1 MLEIYDLVKADALAT
16 YTEEIYSNSI
26 PFLGETLFPRKK
38 KLGLDL
44 RWIKGYNEIP
54 VSLMPSAFDAKPT
67 LRDRIG
73 LTMVQSEMPFFRE
86 AMRFGEKD
94 RQELLRIQD
103 ASNMTYLRAE
113 IDKIFDDRARLVE
126 GADVV
131 PERMRMSLLVGAAID
146 ITAPNDKGVIA
157 SYKYDYDVKGEWHE
171 HNYYDLTAGS
181 LSGVPW
187 TDTDN
192 ADPVRDILAVKR
204 RIAMTQ
210 GVQITRGIMTTATW
224 MLLLRN
230 KRILLDMNPIGGNNV
245 ILTDSMLTQY
255 LSAKLGITF
264 TLYDK
269 IYKDEGLVD
278 HQFYPNGFV
287 TLLPG
292 IVLGN
297 TWYGTTPEEA
307 DLMAGNKDADVA
319 ITRTGV
325 AILTK
330 KESLPVNILTS
341 VSQIVLPSF
350 ERIRDVITVKVA
362 SMEDDTDAMKP
373 YPDGYEL
380 FNAPEGV

>member
-307 DLMAGNKDADVA
+307 DLLAGNKDADVA

>member
-269 IYKDEGLVD
+269 IYKDEDLVD